1 MADQLIR
8 KFHTS
13 SPDRSSGSQAVE
25 RPKKRLRKGTN
36 IMFNQRYDP
45 IPMVLKWQ
53 NEGESTELLHEALMF
68 SKDGTLWSPGENEEP
83 NSDEHYMAV
92 QFVSREQLA
101 YTAMVASGP
110 EPNMVIGLDISYTNQ
125 LPPKNYHLLAEFEG
139 LQVFSNLEPE
149 PAADLPEEDLPKRGS
164 KIFRGTLVSTVNA
177 RKRPPD

>member
-1 MADQLIR
+1 
-8 KFHTS
+8 
-13 SPDRSSGSQAVE
+13 
-25 RPKKRLRKGTN
+25 
-36 IMFNQRYDP
+36 
-45 IPMVLKWQ
+45 
-53 NEGESTELLHEALMF
+53 MF

-101 YTAMVASGP
+101 YTAMLVSGP

-125 LPPKNYHLLAEFEG
+125 LPPKNYRTIHHSIQQMVLDRWWRDRREFETTWLPTVKREYEPMKAEMENHIITGLLAEFEE
-139 LQVFSNLEPE
+139 LQVFSNLELE